1 MTTRAFLCPLPP
13 PGAAFY
19 ARTYIQVVWF
29 LSVSPLLCDCS
40 RVLKNTEDPV
50 EMETHDS
57 FPRAEV
63 GAFVQQ
69 CIKDGA
75 VIVVVTQN
83 PDQRTCRVIVQRD

>member
-1 MTTRAFLCPLPP
+1 M
-13 PGAAFY
+13 
-19 ARTYIQVVWF
+19 
-29 LSVSPLLCDCS
+29 
-40 RVLKNTEDPV
+40 LKNTEDPV